1 MSSNLTAP
9 TISWQRFVHLP
20 ANTPAAPP
28 PSPGP
33 DGVSPLLLLL
43 RVNLIQSWRR
53 LCSVRDQSSLLTAII
68 VLFIGGYIVLAFGLF
83 HRGLK
88 FIGVFPGIG
97 ELLIER
103 LLFLLFAFLFMLL
116 LFSNLVI
123 GYSNFFRN
131 RETAALL
138 TLPIPAQTVFRWK
151 FVESTALAS
160 WAFLFLIAPLL
171 GAYGMWRQVPWHF
184 YALTVVLVA
193 LFIMLPA
200 VFGTWAA
207 VNLARF
213 LDRRAF
219 QIAAL
224 VAAGVLFLAVKHY
237 LRPEQVDEESLET
250 RVLAVLDR
258 LLAKTRF
265 AQFPFLPSYWLSASV
280 QQWAEGARA
289 AAGFFVL
296 VLLSHVL
303 FFGTLAFT
311 RMGNLFYDATS
322 VVHSRAS
329 VFGQWEWFRHWQ
341 DRRRQFHYRAG
352 FMEHLFLL
360 LPVRPDARA
369 MMVKDV
375 RMFWRDTTQWGQSLM
390 LFGLL
395 GVYILNL
402 RHFTSQISSDFW
414 LHLISYLNLA
424 ACSLNLAT
432 LTTRFVFP
440 QFSLEGKRLWIVG
453 RSPLG
458 LVRVVQTKFLLVTG
472 ASLLVTL
479 GMITLSC
486 HMLQM
491 PAERTAYFAGAI
503 TVMTLTL
510 NALALGIGV
519 LYPNLRED
527 NPSKIVSG
535 FGGTFALVM
544 SFLYIVASVLLL
556 AWGSPWRWNRDLRD
570 PPVLTCFIGFAMLS
584 VALGYVPLK
593 LALRRLRSFEH

>member
-1 MSSNLTAP
+1 MQLTTKSP
-9 TISWQRFVHLP
+9 SVSP
-20 ANTPAAPP
+20 ATAGNW
-28 PSPGP
+28 G
-33 DGVSPLLLLL
+33 DSPLLLLL
-43 RVNLIQSWRR
+43 RVNLLQSWRR
-53 LCSVRDQSSLLTAII
+53 LYSVREQSRLLTSVI
-68 VLFIGGYIVLAFGLF
+68 VLFVGGYIVMAFGLF

-103 LLFLLFAFLFMLL
+103 LLFLLFAFLFVLL

-138 TLPIPAQTVFRWK
+138 TLPIPSQTVFRWK
-151 FVESTALAS
+151 FLESTMLAS

-184 YALTVVLVA
+184 YALTMVLVG
-193 LFIMLPA
+193 LFIVLPA
-200 VFGTWAA
+200 VFGAWAA

-224 VAAGVLFLAVKHY
+224 VMAGVLFFAVKYY

-265 AQFPFLPSYWLSASV
+265 AQFPLLPSYWLSASV
-280 QQWAEGARA
+280 QQWAEGAWGA
-289 AAGFFVL
+289 GGFFLL

-303 FFGTLAFT
+303 FFGALACT
-311 RMGNLFYDATS
+311 RMGNLFYEATS

-352 FMEHLFLL
+352 FLEWLFRL
-360 LPVRPDARA
+360 LPLAPDVRAL
-369 MMVKDV
+369 MVKDV

-402 RHFTSQISSDFW
+402 RHFTSQISSPFW

-453 RSPLG
+453 RAPLG
-458 LVRVVQTKFLLVTG
+458 LVKVVQTKFLLVTG
-472 ASLLVTL
+472 ASLSVTL
-479 GMITLSC
+479 GMILLSC

-491 PAERTAYFAGAI
+491 PAERTAYFVGAI

-556 AWGSPWRWNRDLRD
+556 AWGSPWRWNRELLD
-570 PPVLTCFIGFAMLS
+570 PPVLACFAGFALLS
-584 VALGYVPLK
+584 FALGYLPMN
-593 LALRRLRSFEH
+593 LALRRLRNFEH

>member
-1 MSSNLTAP
+1 
-9 TISWQRFVHLP
+9 
-20 ANTPAAPP
+20 
-28 PSPGP
+28 
-33 DGVSPLLLLL
+33 
-43 RVNLIQSWRR
+43 
-53 LCSVRDQSSLLTAII
+53 VRDQSSLLTGII
-68 VLFIGGYIVLAFGLF
+68 VLFIGGYFVMAFGLF
-83 HRGLK
+83 YRGLR

-103 LLFLLFAFLFMLL
+103 LLFLLFAFLFVLL

-123 GYSNFFRN
+123 SYSNFFRN
-131 RETAALL
+131 RETAFLL
-138 TLPIPAQTVFRWK
+138 TLPVPAQTVFRWK
-151 FVESTALAS
+151 FVESTVLAS

-171 GAYGMWRQVPWHF
+171 GAYGMWRNVPWNF
-184 YALTVVLVA
+184 YALTVVLVG
-193 LFIMLPA
+193 LFIVLPA
-200 VFGTWAA
+200 VFGAWSA
-207 VNLARF
+207 VSLARF

-224 VAAGVLFLAVKHY
+224 AVACGLFFAVKYY
-237 LRPEQVDEESLET
+237 LRPEHVDEESLET

-265 AQFPFLPSYWLSASV
+265 SQFPFLPSYWLSASV

-289 AAGFFVL
+289 AAGFYVL

-303 FFGTLAFT
+303 FFGALAAT

-322 VVHSRAS
+322 VVHCRAS
-329 VFGQWEWFRHWQ
+329 AFGQWEWFRNMQ
-341 DRRRQFHYRAG
+341 DRRRRFHYRAG
-352 FMEHLFLL
+352 FVELLFRL
-360 LPVRPDARA
+360 LPLRADVRAL
-369 MMVKDV
+369 MVKDV
-375 RMFWRDTTQWGQSLM
+375 RMFWRDTTQWGQSLV

-395 GVYILNL
+395 GVYILNI
-402 RHFTSQISSDFW
+402 RHFTSQISSPFW

-432 LTTRFVFP
+432 L
-440 QFSLEGKRLWIVG
+440 VG
-453 RSPLG
+453 RAPLG
-458 LVRVVQTKFLLVTG
+458 LPRVLQTKFLLVTG
-472 ASLLVTL
+472 ASLVITL
-479 GMITLSC
+479 GMIALSC
-486 HMLQM
+486 HMLRM
-491 PAERTAYFAGAI
+491 PSERTAYFAGAI

-556 AWGSPWRWNRDLRD
+556 AWGSPWRWNNELRD
-570 PPVLTCFIGFAMLS
+570 PPVLSCFAGFAALS
-584 VALGYVPLK
+584 IALGYVPLK
-593 LALRRLRSFEH
+593 LALRRLRNYEH

>member
-1 MSSNLTAP
+1 M
-9 TISWQRFVHLP
+9 
-20 ANTPAAPP
+20 
-28 PSPGP
+28 
-33 DGVSPLLLLL
+33 PLRLLL
-43 RVNLIQSWRR
+43 RVNLLQSWRR
-53 LCSVRDQSSLLTAII
+53 LCSVRDQSSLLTAVI
-68 VLFIGGYIVLAFGLF
+68 VLFIGGYIVMAFGLF
-83 HRGLK
+83 YRGLR

-103 LLFLLFAFLFMLL
+103 LLFLLFAFLFVLL

-131 RETAALL
+131 RETAFLM
-138 TLPIPAQTVFRWK
+138 TLPVPAQTVFRWK
-151 FVESTALAS
+151 FVESALLAS

-171 GAYGMWRQVPWHF
+171 GAYGMWRNVPWHF
-184 YALTVVLVA
+184 YGLTVVLVG
-193 LFIMLPA
+193 LFIVLPA
-200 VFGTWAA
+200 VFGAWAA

-219 QIAAL
+219 QIAA
-224 VAAGVLFLAVKHY
+224 VAAAVLLFFAIKYY

-280 QQWAEGARA
+280 QHWAEGARS
-289 AAGFFVL
+289 AAGFFLLVL
-296 VLLSHVL
+296 VSHVL
-303 FFGTLAFT
+303 FFGALAAT
-311 RMGNLFYDATS
+311 RMGNLFYDAAS

-329 VFGQWEWFRHWQ
+329 VFGQWEWFRNWQ
-341 DRRRQFHYRAG
+341 DRRRAFHYRAG
-352 FMEHLFLL
+352 WLEVLFRLFAW
-360 LPVRPDARA
+360 LPGDVRAL
-369 MMVKDV
+369 MVKDV

-402 RHFTSQISSDFW
+402 RHFTSQISSPFW
-414 LHLISYLNLA
+414 LHLVSYLNLA

-453 RSPLG
+453 RAPLG
-458 LVRVVQTKFLLVTG
+458 LPRVVQTKFLLVTS
-472 ASLLVTL
+472 ASLVVTL
-479 GMITLSC
+479 GMIALSC

-491 PAERTAYFAGAI
+491 PFERTAYFAGAI

-556 AWGSPWRWNRDLRD
+556 AWGSPWRWNPELRD
-570 PPVLTCFIGFAMLS
+570 PPVLACFAGFIALS
-584 VALGYVPLK
+584 IALGYVPLR
-593 LALRRLRSFEH
+593 LALRRLRAFEH

>member
-1 MSSNLTAP
+1 MQLS
-9 TISWQRFVHLP
+9 
-20 ANTPAAPP
+20 ANSPSATPAPPGSAP
-28 PSPGP
+28 
-33 DGVSPLLLLL
+33 VSPLLLLL
-43 RVNLIQSWRR
+43 RVNLLQSWRR

-103 LLFLLFAFLFMLL
+103 LLFLLFAFLFLLL

-151 FVESTALAS
+151 FVESTLLAS

-184 YALTVVLVA
+184 YALTVVLVG

-200 VFGTWAA
+200 VFGSWAA

-219 QIAAL
+219 QIAAIA
-224 VAAGVLFLAVKHY
+224 VAGVLFFLIKHY
-237 LRPEQVDEESLET
+237 LQPEQVDEESLET

-280 QQWAEGARA
+280 QQWAEGARG

-303 FFGTLAFT
+303 FFGTLTFT
-311 RMGNLFYDATS
+311 RMGHLFYDATS

-329 VFGQWEWFRHWQ
+329 VFGQWEWFRNWQ

-352 FMEHLFLL
+352 FMELLFRL
-360 LPVRPDARA
+360 LPLRPDVRA
-369 MMVKDV
+369 VMVKDV
-375 RMFWRDTTQWGQSLM
+375 RMFWRDTTQWGQSLV

-453 RSPLG
+453 RAPLG
-458 LVRVVQTKFLLVTG
+458 LVKVVQTKFLLVTG
-472 ASLLVTL
+472 ASLVVTL
-479 GMITLSC
+479 GMIALSC
-486 HMLQM
+486 HMLRM
-491 PAERTAYFAGAI
+491 PPERTAYFAGAI

-570 PPVLTCFIGFAMLS
+570 PPVLTCFAGFAALS
-584 VALGYVPLK
+584 FVLGYVPLK
-593 LALRRLRSFEH
+593 LALRRLRNFEH

>member
-1 MSSNLTAP
+1 VQLSTNLPSAP
-9 TISWQRFVHLP
+9 
-20 ANTPAAPP
+20 PAAP
-28 PSPGP
+28 GAAA
-33 DGVSPLLLLL
+33 VSPLLLLL
-43 RVNLIQSWRR
+43 RINLLQSWRR
-53 LCSVRDQSSLLTAII
+53 LCSVRDQSSLLTGII

-83 HRGLK
+83 HKGLK

-138 TLPIPAQTVFRWK
+138 TLPVPAQTVFRWK
-151 FVESTALAS
+151 FLESTLLAS

-184 YALTVVLVA
+184 YALTVVLVG
-193 LFIMLPA
+193 LFIVLPA
-200 VFGTWAA
+200 VFGSWAA

-224 VAAGVLFLAVKHY
+224 VAAGALFFVVKYY

-258 LLAKTRF
+258 LLSKTRF

-303 FFGTLAFT
+303 FFGVLTFT
-311 RMGNLFYDATS
+311 RMGHLFYDATS

-352 FMEHLFLL
+352 FMERLFRL
-360 LPVRPDARA
+360 LPLRADVRAL
-369 MMVKDV
+369 MVKDV
-375 RMFWRDTTQWGQSLM
+375 RMFWRDTTQWGQSLV

-453 RSPLG
+453 RAPLG
-458 LVRVVQTKFLLVTG
+458 LVKVVQTKFLLVTG
-472 ASLLVTL
+472 ASLAVTL
-479 GMITLSC
+479 GMIALSC

-556 AWGSPWRWNRDLRD
+556 AWGSPWRWNRELRD
-570 PPVLTCFIGFAMLS
+570 PPVLTCFAGFAGLS
-584 VALGYVPLK
+584 FALGYVPLK
-593 LALRRLRSFEH
+593 LALRKLRNFEH

>member
-1 MSSNLTAP
+1 LVSSRVAP
-9 TISWQRFVHLP
+9 AVSNCPVLP
-20 ANTPAAPP
+20 
-28 PSPGP
+28 
-33 DGVSPLLLLL
+33 LRLLL
-43 RVNLIQSWRR
+43 RVNLLQSWRR
-53 LCSVRDQSSLLTAII
+53 LCSVRDQSSLLTAVI
-68 VLFIGGYIVLAFGLF
+68 VLFIGGYIVMAFGLF
-83 HRGLK
+83 YRGLK

-103 LLFLLFAFLFMLL
+103 LLFLLFAFLFVLL

-131 RETAALL
+131 RETAFLM
-138 TLPIPAQTVFRWK
+138 TLPVPAQTVFRWK
-151 FVESTALAS
+151 FVESALLAS

-171 GAYGMWRQVPWHF
+171 GAYGMWRNVPWHF
-184 YALTVVLVA
+184 YGLTVVLLG
-193 LFIMLPA
+193 LFIVLPA
-200 VFGTWAA
+200 VFGAWAA

-224 VAAGVLFLAVKHY
+224 ATAVILFFAFKYY

-265 AQFPFLPSYWLSASV
+265 SQFPFLPSYWLSASV
-280 QQWAEGARA
+280 QHWAEGARA
-289 AAGFFVL
+289 AAGFFLLVL
-296 VLLSHVL
+296 VSHVL
-303 FFGTLAFT
+303 FFGALAAT
-311 RMGNLFYDATS
+311 RMGNLFYDAAS

-341 DRRRQFHYRAG
+341 DRRRAFHYRAG
-352 FMEHLFLL
+352 WLEVLFRLFAW
-360 LPVRPDARA
+360 LPGDVRAL
-369 MMVKDV
+369 MVKDV

-402 RHFTSQISSDFW
+402 RHFTSQISSPFW

-453 RSPLG
+453 RAPLG
-458 LVRVVQTKFLLVTG
+458 LPRMVQTKFLLVTS
-472 ASLLVTL
+472 ASLVVTL
-479 GMITLSC
+479 GMIALSC
-486 HMLQM
+486 HMLQL
-491 PAERTAYFAGAI
+491 PAERTAYFAGTI

-510 NALALGIGV
+510 NALALGVGV

-556 AWGSPWRWNRDLRD
+556 AWGSPWRWNPELRD
-570 PPVLTCFIGFAMLS
+570 PPVLACFAGFIALS
-584 VALGYVPLK
+584 FALGYVPFK
-593 LALRRLRSFEH
+593 LALRRLRNFEH

>member
-1 MSSNLTAP
+1 LVSSRVAP
-9 TISWQRFVHLP
+9 AVSNCPVLP
-20 ANTPAAPP
+20 
-28 PSPGP
+28 
-33 DGVSPLLLLL
+33 LRLLL
-43 RVNLIQSWRR
+43 RVNLLQSWRR
-53 LCSVRDQSSLLTAII
+53 LCSVRDQSSLLTAVI
-68 VLFIGGYIVLAFGLF
+68 VLFIGGYIVMAFGLF
-83 HRGLK
+83 YRGLK

-103 LLFLLFAFLFMLL
+103 LLFLLFAFLFVLL

-131 RETAALL
+131 RETAFLM
-138 TLPIPAQTVFRWK
+138 TLPVPAQTVFRWK
-151 FVESTALAS
+151 FVESALLAS

-171 GAYGMWRQVPWHF
+171 GAYGMWRNVPWHF
-184 YALTVVLVA
+184 YGLTVVLLG
-193 LFIMLPA
+193 LFIVLPA
-200 VFGTWAA
+200 VFGAWAA

-224 VAAGVLFLAVKHY
+224 ATAVILFFAFKYY

-265 AQFPFLPSYWLSASV
+265 SQFPFLPSYWLSASV
-280 QQWAEGARA
+280 QHWAEGARA
-289 AAGFFVL
+289 AAGFFLLVL
-296 VLLSHVL
+296 VSHVL
-303 FFGTLAFT
+303 FFGALAAT
-311 RMGNLFYDATS
+311 RMGNLFYDAAS

-341 DRRRQFHYRAG
+341 DRRRAFHYRAG
-352 FMEHLFLL
+352 WLEVLFRLFAW
-360 LPVRPDARA
+360 LPGDVRAL
-369 MMVKDV
+369 MVKDV

-402 RHFTSQISSDFW
+402 RHFTSQISSPFW

-453 RSPLG
+453 RVPLG
-458 LVRVVQTKFLLVTG
+458 LPRMVQTKFLLVTS
-472 ASLLVTL
+472 ASLVVTL
-479 GMITLSC
+479 GMIALSC
-486 HMLQM
+486 HMLQL
-491 PAERTAYFAGAI
+491 PAERTAYFAGTI

-510 NALALGIGV
+510 NALALGVGV

-556 AWGSPWRWNRDLRD
+556 AWGSPWRWNPELRD
-570 PPVLTCFIGFAMLS
+570 PPVLACFAGFIALS
-584 VALGYVPLK
+584 FALGYVPFK
-593 LALRRLRSFEH
+593 LALRRLRNFEH

>member
-1 MSSNLTAP
+1 MAQADSNRA
-9 TISWQRFVHLP
+9 VLP
-20 ANTPAAPP
+20 
-28 PSPGP
+28 
-33 DGVSPLLLLL
+33 LRLLL
-43 RVNLIQSWRR
+43 RVNLLQSWRR
-53 LCSVRDQSSLLTAII
+53 LCSVRDQSSLLTAVI
-68 VLFIGGYIVLAFGLF
+68 VLFIGGYIVMAFGLF
-83 HRGLK
+83 YRGLK

-131 RETAALL
+131 RETAFLL
-138 TLPIPAQTVFRWK
+138 TLPVPAQTVFRWK
-151 FVESTALAS
+151 FVESALLAS

-171 GAYGMWRQVPWHF
+171 GAYGMWRHVPWHF
-184 YALTVVLVA
+184 YGLTVVLVG
-193 LFIMLPA
+193 LFIVLPA
-200 VFGTWAA
+200 VFGAWAA

-219 QIAAL
+219 QTAAV
-224 VAAGVLFLAVKHY
+224 VAAVILFFAIKYY

-280 QQWAEGARA
+280 QHWAEGARA
-289 AAGFFVL
+289 AAGFFLLVL
-296 VLLSHVL
+296 VSHVL
-303 FFGTLAFT
+303 FFGALAAT

-341 DRRRQFHYRAG
+341 DRRRVFHYRAG
-352 FMEHLFLL
+352 WLEMLFRLFAW
-360 LPVRPDARA
+360 LPGDVRAL
-369 MMVKDV
+369 MVKDV

-402 RHFTSQISSDFW
+402 RHFTSQISSPFW

-453 RSPLG
+453 RAPLG
-458 LVRVVQTKFLLVTG
+458 LPRGVQTKFLLVTS
-472 ASLLVTL
+472 ASLVVTL
-479 GMITLSC
+479 GMIALSC

-556 AWGSPWRWNRDLRD
+556 AWGSPWRWNAELRD
-570 PPVLTCFIGFAMLS
+570 APVFTCFAGFIALS
-584 VALGYVPLK
+584 FALGYVPFR
-593 LALRRLRSFEH
+593 LALRRLRNFEH

>member
-1 MSSNLTAP
+1 MADAHPQS
-9 TISWQRFVHLP
+9 I
-20 ANTPAAPP
+20 
-28 PSPGP
+28 PSP
-33 DGVSPLLLLL
+33 LRLLL
-43 RVNLIQSWRR
+43 RVNLLQAWRR
-53 LCSVRDQSSLLTAII
+53 LCSVREQSTLLTAII
-68 VLFIGGYIVLAFGLF
+68 VVFIGGYIVLSFGLF

-103 LLFLLFAFLFMLL
+103 LLFLLFAILFMLL

-123 GYSNFFRN
+123 SYSNFFRN
-131 RETAALL
+131 RETAFLL
-138 TLPIPAQTVFRWK
+138 TLPVSAQTVFRWK
-151 FVESTALAS
+151 FVESTLLAS
-160 WAFLFLIAPLL
+160 WAFLFLVAPLL
-171 GAYGMWRQVPWHF
+171 GAYGLWRQVPWHF
-184 YALTVVLVA
+184 YGLTVVLVG
-193 LFIMLPA
+193 LFIVLPA

-207 VNLARF
+207 VSLARF

-219 QIAAL
+219 QMAAL
-224 VAAGVLFLAVKHY
+224 VAAGILFFAVRYY

-265 AQFPFLPSYWLSASV
+265 AHFPFLPSYWLSASV
-280 QQWAEGARA
+280 QQWAEGARGS
-289 AAGFFVL
+289 AGFFVL

-329 VFGQWEWFRHWQ
+329 VFGQWEWFRNWQ
-341 DRRRQFHYRAG
+341 DRRRKFHYGAG
-352 FMEHLFLL
+352 FLEHVFRL
-360 LPVRPDARA
+360 LPVPGDVRA
-369 MMVKDV
+369 IMVKDV
-375 RMFWRDTTQWGQSLM
+375 RMFWRDTTQWGQTLV

-395 GVYILNL
+395 GAYILNL
-402 RHFTSQISSDFW
+402 RQFTSQISSPFW

-453 RSPLG
+453 RAPLG
-458 LVRVVQTKFLLVTG
+458 LVRVVQAKFALTAG
-472 ASLLVTL
+472 ASLVVTL
-479 GMITLSC
+479 AMIGLSC
-486 HMLQM
+486 HMLRM
-491 PAERTAYFAGAI
+491 PMERITYFAGAI

-556 AWGSPWRWNRDLRD
+556 AWGSPWPWNNELHD
-570 PPVLTCFIGFAMLS
+570 PPVVKCFLAFVGLS
-584 VALGYVPLK
+584 LALGYLPLK
-593 LALRRLRSFEH
+593 LALGRLRNFEH

>member
-1 MSSNLTAP
+1 MSG
-9 TISWQRFVHLP
+9 
-20 ANTPAAPP
+20 
-28 PSPGP
+28 PG
-33 DGVSPLLLLL
+33 GVSPLLLLL
-43 RVNLIQSWRR
+43 RVNLLQSWRR
-53 LCSVRDQSSLLTAII
+53 LCSVREQSRLLTAVI
-68 VLFIGGYIVLAFGLF
+68 VLFIGGYIVMAFGLF

-103 LLFLLFAFLFMLL
+103 LLFLLFAFLFVLL

-151 FVESTALAS
+151 FLESTVLAS

-184 YALTVVLVA
+184 YVLTVVLVG
-193 LFIMLPA
+193 LFIVLPA
-200 VFGTWAA
+200 VFGAWAA

-219 QIAAL
+219 QIAA
-224 VAAGVLFLAVKHY
+224 VVTAGVLFFAVKYY

-289 AAGFFVL
+289 AAGFFLL

-303 FFGTLAFT
+303 FFGALACT
-311 RMGNLFYDATS
+311 KMGNLFYDATS

-352 FMEHLFLL
+352 FLEWLFRL
-360 LPVRPDARA
+360 LPLRADVRAL
-369 MMVKDV
+369 MVKDV

-395 GVYILNL
+395 GFYILNL
-402 RHFTSQISSDFW
+402 RHFTSQISSPFW

-453 RSPLG
+453 RAPLG
-458 LVRVVQTKFLLVTG
+458 LVKVVQTKFLLLTG
-472 ASLLVTL
+472 ASLMVTL
-479 GMITLSC
+479 AMILLSC

-491 PAERTAYFAGAI
+491 PAERTAYFVGAI

-544 SFLYIVASVLLL
+544 SFLYIVGSVLLL
-556 AWGSPWRWNRDLRD
+556 AWGSPWRWNRELHD
-570 PPVLTCFIGFAMLS
+570 PPVLACFAGFALLS
-584 VALGYVPLK
+584 FVLGYLPMH
-593 LALRRLRSFEH
+593 LALRRVRNFEH

>member
-1 MSSNLTAP
+1 
-9 TISWQRFVHLP
+9 
-20 ANTPAAPP
+20 
-28 PSPGP
+28 
-33 DGVSPLLLLL
+33 VSPLLLLL
-43 RVNLIQSWRR
+43 RVNLLQSWRR
-53 LCSVRDQSSLLTAII
+53 LCSVREQSRLLTAII
-68 VLFIGGYIVLAFGLF
+68 LLFIGGYIVMAFALF
-83 HRGLK
+83 YRGLK
-88 FIGVFPGIG
+88 FIGTFPGIG

-103 LLFLLFAFLFMLL
+103 LLFLLFAFLFVLL

-138 TLPIPAQTVFRWK
+138 TLPLPAQTVFRWK
-151 FVESTALAS
+151 FIESAVLAS

-171 GAYGMWRQVPWHF
+171 GAYGMWRNVPWHF
-184 YALTVVLVA
+184 YGLTVVLVG
-193 LFIMLPA
+193 LFIVLPA
-200 VFGTWAA
+200 VFGAWAA

-219 QIAAL
+219 QITAVV
-224 VAAGVLFLAVKHY
+224 VAVGLFFAIRVY
-237 LRPEQVDEESLET
+237 LRPEAVNEESLET

-289 AAGFFVL
+289 SAGFFVL
-296 VLLSHVL
+296 VLSSYVL
-303 FFGTLAFT
+303 FFGTLTFT
-311 RMGNLFYDATS
+311 RMGGLFYEATS

-341 DRRRQFHYRAG
+341 DRRRRFHYRAG
-352 FMEHLFLL
+352 PLELFFRLFTWL
-360 LPVRPDARA
+360 SGDVRAL
-369 MMVKDV
+369 MVKDV
-375 RMFWRDTTQWGQSLM
+375 RMFWRDTTQWGQSLV

-395 GVYILNL
+395 GVYIMNL
-402 RHFTSQISSDFW
+402 RHFTSQIGSPFW
-414 LHLISYLNLA
+414 LHLVSYLNLA
-424 ACSLNLAT
+424 ACSLNLST

-453 RSPLG
+453 RAPLG
-458 LVRVVQTKFLLVTG
+458 LPRVVLAKFALTAG

-479 GMITLSC
+479 GMIVFSC

-556 AWGSPWRWNRDLRD
+556 AWGSPWRWNSELRD
-570 PPVLTCFIGFAMLS
+570 PPVLSCFTAFAALS
-584 VALGYVPLK
+584 IALGYVPLR
-593 LALRRLRSFEH
+593 LALRRLRNYEH

>member
-1 MSSNLTAP
+1 MVPVCLCVAPADSNRA
-9 TISWQRFVHLP
+9 
-20 ANTPAAPP
+20 
-28 PSPGP
+28 
-33 DGVSPLLLLL
+33 VSPLLLLL
-43 RVNLIQSWRR
+43 RVNLLQSWRR
-53 LCSVRDQSSLLTAII
+53 LCSVREQSTLLTAII
-68 VLFIGGYIVLAFGLF
+68 VLFIGGYIVVAFGLF
-83 HRGLK
+83 YRGLK

-103 LLFLLFAFLFMLL
+103 LLFLLFACLFMLL

-123 GYSNFFRN
+123 SYSNFFRN
-131 RETAALL
+131 RETAFLL
-138 TLPIPAQTVFRWK
+138 TLPVPAQTVFRWK
-151 FVESTALAS
+151 FVESALLAS

-171 GAYGMWRQVPWHF
+171 GAYGLWRNVPWHF
-184 YALTVVLVA
+184 YVLTVALVG

-200 VFGTWAA
+200 VFGAWMA

-219 QIAAL
+219 QTAAL
-224 VAAGVLFLAVKHY
+224 VIGAILFFAIKFY

-280 QQWAEGARA
+280 QQWAEGAWDS
-289 AAGFFVL
+289 AGFFLL

-303 FFGTLAFT
+303 FFGSLAFT
-311 RMGNLFYDATS
+311 RMGNLFYDGTS
-322 VVHSRAS
+322 SVHSRAS
-329 VFGQWEWFRHWQ
+329 VFGQWEWFRNWQ
-341 DRRRQFHYRAG
+341 HHRRQFRYPVGALERFFRLFYWLPADVRA
-352 FMEHLFLL
+352 L
-360 LPVRPDARA
+360 
-369 MMVKDV
+369 MVKDV
-375 RMFWRDTTQWGQSLM
+375 RMFWRDTSQWGQSLM

-402 RHFTSQISSDFW
+402 RHFTSQISSAFW

-453 RSPLG
+453 RAPLG
-458 LVRVVQTKFLLVTG
+458 LPQVLRAKFALTAT
-472 ASLLVTL
+472 ASLVITL
-479 GMITLSC
+479 GMIALSC

-491 PAERTAYFAGAI
+491 PAERVAYFAGAI

-510 NALALGIGV
+510 NALALGLGV
-519 LYPNLRED
+519 LYPNLREE

-544 SFLYIVASVLLL
+544 SFLYIVVSVLLL
-556 AWGSPWRWNRDLRD
+556 AWGSPWRWHNELRD
-570 PPVLTCFIGFAMLS
+570 PPVITCFVTFIALS
-584 VALGYVPLK
+584 VALGYVPLR
-593 LALRRLRSFEH
+593 LALRRLRNYEH

>member
-1 MSSNLTAP
+1 MQLSTNLPSAP
-9 TISWQRFVHLP
+9 
-20 ANTPAAPP
+20 PAAP
-28 PSPGP
+28 GAAA
-33 DGVSPLLLLL
+33 VSPLLLLL
-43 RVNLIQSWRR
+43 RINLLQSWRR
-53 LCSVRDQSSLLTAII
+53 LCSVRDQSSLLTGII

-83 HRGLK
+83 HKGLK

-138 TLPIPAQTVFRWK
+138 TLPVPAQTVFRWK
-151 FVESTALAS
+151 FLESTLLAS

-184 YALTVVLVA
+184 YALTVVLVG
-193 LFIMLPA
+193 LFIVLPA
-200 VFGTWAA
+200 VFGSWAA

-224 VAAGVLFLAVKHY
+224 VAAGALFFVVKYY

-258 LLAKTRF
+258 LLSKTRF

-303 FFGTLAFT
+303 FFGVLTFT
-311 RMGNLFYDATS
+311 RMGHLFYDATS

-352 FMEHLFLL
+352 FMERLFRL
-360 LPVRPDARA
+360 LPLRADVRAL
-369 MMVKDV
+369 MVKDV
-375 RMFWRDTTQWGQSLM
+375 RMFWRDTTQWGQSLV

-453 RSPLG
+453 RAPLG
-458 LVRVVQTKFLLVTG
+458 LVKVVQTKFLLVTG
-472 ASLLVTL
+472 ASLAVTL
-479 GMITLSC
+479 GMIALSC

-556 AWGSPWRWNRDLRD
+556 AWGSPWRWNRELRD
-570 PPVLTCFIGFAMLS
+570 PPVLTCFAGFAVLS
-584 VALGYVPLK
+584 FALGYVPLK
-593 LALRRLRSFEH
+593 LALRKLRNFEH

>member
-1 MSSNLTAP
+1 M
-9 TISWQRFVHLP
+9 
-20 ANTPAAPP
+20 
-28 PSPGP
+28 
-33 DGVSPLLLLL
+33 LLL
-43 RVNLIQSWRR
+43 RVNLLQSWRR
-53 LCSVRDQSSLLTAII
+53 LCSVRDQSKLLTAII
-68 VLFIGGYIVLAFGLF
+68 VLFIGGYIVMAFGLF
-83 HRGLK
+83 YRGLK

-131 RETAALL
+131 RETAFLL
-138 TLPIPAQTVFRWK
+138 TLPVPAQTVFRWK
-151 FVESTALAS
+151 FAESALLAS

-171 GAYGMWRQVPWHF
+171 GAYGMWRNVPWHF
-184 YALTVVLVA
+184 YGLTVVLVA
-193 LFIMLPA
+193 LFIVLPA
-200 VFGTWAA
+200 VFGAWAA

-224 VAAGVLFLAVKHY
+224 LAAGLLFFAFKYY

-280 QQWAEGARA
+280 QHWAEGARDA
-289 AAGFFVL
+289 ASFFVL

-303 FFGTLAFT
+303 FFGTLACT
-311 RMGNLFYDATS
+311 RMGNLFYEATS

-329 VFGQWEWFRHWQ
+329 VFGQWEWFRTWQ

-352 FMEHLFLL
+352 WLEIMFRLMAW
-360 LPVRPDARA
+360 LPGDVRAL
-369 MMVKDV
+369 MVKDV

-402 RHFTSQISSDFW
+402 RHFTSQISSPFW

-453 RSPLG
+453 RAPLG
-458 LVRVVQTKFLLVTG
+458 LPRVVQAKFILVTS
-472 ASLLVTL
+472 ASLMVTL
-479 GMITLSC
+479 GMIALSC

-491 PAERTAYFAGAI
+491 PWERTIYFAGAI

-510 NALALGIGV
+510 NALALGLGV

-556 AWGSPWRWNRDLRD
+556 AWGSPWRWNSELRD
-570 PPVLTCFIGFAMLS
+570 PPVLTCFISFAALS
-584 VALGYVPLK
+584 IALGYVPLR
-593 LALRRLRSFEH
+593 LALRRLRNYEH

>member
-1 MSSNLTAP
+1 M
-9 TISWQRFVHLP
+9 
-20 ANTPAAPP
+20 
-28 PSPGP
+28 
-33 DGVSPLLLLL
+33 SPLLLLL
-43 RVNLIQSWRR
+43 RVNLLQSWRR
-53 LCSVRDQSSLLTAII
+53 LCSVREQSTLLTAII
-68 VLFIGGYIVLAFGLF
+68 VLFIGGYIVVAFGLF
-83 HRGLK
+83 YRGLK

-103 LLFLLFAFLFMLL
+103 LLFLLFACLFMLL

-123 GYSNFFRN
+123 SYSNFFRN
-131 RETAALL
+131 RETAFLL
-138 TLPIPAQTVFRWK
+138 TLPVPAQTVFRWK
-151 FVESTALAS
+151 FVESALLAS

-171 GAYGMWRQVPWHF
+171 GAYGLWRNVPWHF
-184 YALTVVLVA
+184 YVLTVALVG

-200 VFGTWAA
+200 VFGAWMA

-219 QIAAL
+219 QTAAL
-224 VAAGVLFLAVKHY
+224 VIGAILFFAIKFY

-280 QQWAEGARA
+280 QQWAEGAWDS
-289 AAGFFVL
+289 AGFFLL

-303 FFGTLAFT
+303 FFGSLAFT
-311 RMGNLFYDATS
+311 RMGNLFYDGTS
-322 VVHSRAS
+322 SVHSRAS
-329 VFGQWEWFRHWQ
+329 VFGQWEWFRNWQ
-341 DRRRQFHYRAG
+341 HHRRQFRYPVGALERFFRLFYWLPADVRA
-352 FMEHLFLL
+352 L
-360 LPVRPDARA
+360 
-369 MMVKDV
+369 MVKDV
-375 RMFWRDTTQWGQSLM
+375 RMFWRDTSQWGQSLM

-402 RHFTSQISSDFW
+402 RHFTSQISSAFW

-453 RSPLG
+453 RAPLG
-458 LVRVVQTKFLLVTG
+458 LPQVLRAKFALTAT
-472 ASLLVTL
+472 ASLVITL
-479 GMITLSC
+479 GMIALSC

-491 PAERTAYFAGAI
+491 PAERVAYFAGAI

-510 NALALGIGV
+510 NALALGLGV
-519 LYPNLRED
+519 LYPNLREE

-544 SFLYIVASVLLL
+544 SFLYIVVSVLLL
-556 AWGSPWRWNRDLRD
+556 AWGSPWRWHNELRD
-570 PPVLTCFIGFAMLS
+570 PPVITCFVTFIALS
-584 VALGYVPLK
+584 VALGYVPLR
-593 LALRRLRSFEH
+593 LALRRLRNYEH

>member
-1 MSSNLTAP
+1 
-9 TISWQRFVHLP
+9 
-20 ANTPAAPP
+20 
-28 PSPGP
+28 
-33 DGVSPLLLLL
+33 
-43 RVNLIQSWRR
+43 
-53 LCSVRDQSSLLTAII
+53 
-68 VLFIGGYIVLAFGLF
+68 
-83 HRGLK
+83 
-88 FIGVFPGIG
+88 
-97 ELLIER
+97 
-103 LLFLLFAFLFMLL
+103 
-116 LFSNLVI
+116 
-123 GYSNFFRN
+123 
-131 RETAALL
+131 
-138 TLPIPAQTVFRWK
+138 
-151 FVESTALAS
+151 
-160 WAFLFLIAPLL
+160 
-171 GAYGMWRQVPWHF
+171 
-184 YALTVVLVA
+184 
-193 LFIMLPA
+193 
-200 VFGTWAA
+200 
-207 VNLARF
+207 
-213 LDRRAF
+213 
-219 QIAAL
+219 
-224 VAAGVLFLAVKHY
+224 
-237 LRPEQVDEESLET
+237 ET

-289 AAGFFVL
+289 SAGFFVL
-296 VLLSHVL
+296 VLFSHVL

-329 VFGQWEWFRHWQ
+329 VFGQWEWFRNWQ

-352 FMEHLFLL
+352 FMELLFRL
-360 LPVRPDARA
+360 LPLRADVRAL
-369 MMVKDV
+369 MVKDV
-375 RMFWRDTTQWGQSLM
+375 RMFWRDTTQWGQSLV

-402 RHFTSQISSDFW
+402 RHFTSQISSPFW

-453 RSPLG
+453 RAPLG
-458 LVRVVQTKFLLVTG
+458 LVRVVQAKYALVTG
-472 ASLLVTL
+472 ASLVITL
-479 GMITLSC
+479 GMIALSC

-556 AWGSPWRWNRDLRD
+556 AWGSPWRWNSELRN
-570 PPVLTCFIGFAMLS
+570 PPVLSCFAGFVVLS
-584 VALGYVPLK
+584 LALGYVPLK
-593 LALRRLRSFEH
+593 LALRRLRNYEH

>member
-1 MSSNLTAP
+1 MAFADSDRA
-9 TISWQRFVHLP
+9 
-20 ANTPAAPP
+20 
-28 PSPGP
+28 
-33 DGVSPLLLLL
+33 VSPLWLLL
-43 RVNLIQSWRR
+43 RINLLQSWRR
-53 LCSVRDQSSLLTAII
+53 LCSVREQSRLLTAVI
-68 VLFIGGYIVLAFGLF
+68 VLFIGGYIVMAFGLF
-83 HRGLK
+83 YRGLK

-103 LLFLLFAFLFMLL
+103 LLFLLFACLFMLL

-131 RETAALL
+131 RETAFLL
-138 TLPIPAQTVFRWK
+138 TLPVPGQTVFRWK
-151 FVESTALAS
+151 FVESAMLAS

-171 GAYGMWRQVPWHF
+171 GAYGLWRNVPWHF
-184 YALTVVLVA
+184 YGLTVVLVG
-193 LFIMLPA
+193 LFIVLPA
-200 VFGTWAA
+200 VFGAWAA

-219 QIAAL
+219 QLAAL
-224 VAAGVLFLAVKHY
+224 AAAAVLFFAIKYY

-280 QQWAEGARA
+280 QHWAEGARD
-289 AAGFFVL
+289 AAGFFLLVL
-296 VLLSHVL
+296 VSHVL

-341 DRRRQFHYRAG
+341 DRRRKFHYRAG
-352 FMEHLFLL
+352 FMEYLFRLMPL
-360 LPVRPDARA
+360 RPDVRA
-369 MMVKDV
+369 LMVKDV

-402 RHFTSQISSDFW
+402 RHFTSQISSPFW
-414 LHLISYLNLA
+414 LHLVSYLNLA

-453 RSPLG
+453 RAPLG
-458 LVRVVQTKFLLVTG
+458 LPRVVQSKYLLVTS
-472 ASLLVTL
+472 ASLVITL
-479 GMITLSC
+479 GMIALSC

-503 TVMTLTL
+503 TIMTLTL
-510 NALALGIGV
+510 NALALGLGV

-535 FGGTFALVM
+535 FGGTLALVC

-556 AWGSPWRWNRDLRD
+556 AWGSPWRWNAELRD
-570 PPVLTCFIGFAMLS
+570 PPVFTCFLGFVALS
-584 VALGYVPLK
+584 IALGYVPLK
-593 LALRRLRSFEH
+593 LALRRLRNYEH

>member
-1 MSSNLTAP
+1 MSEAVFKP
-9 TISWQRFVHLP
+9 VE
-20 ANTPAAPP
+20 
-28 PSPGP
+28 
-33 DGVSPLLLLL
+33 SPLWLLLQVSL
-43 RVNLIQSWRR
+43 RQAWRR
-53 LCSVRDQSSLLTAII
+53 LCSVREQSHLLTGLI
-68 VLFIGGYIVLAFGLF
+68 VAFIGGYIVLAFGLF
-83 HRGLK
+83 HRGLR

-103 LLFLLFAFLFMLL
+103 LLFLLFAILFLLL

-131 RETAALL
+131 RETAFLL
-138 TLPIPAQTVFRWK
+138 TLPVPAQTVFRWK
-151 FVESTALAS
+151 FVESAALAS

-171 GAYGMWRQVPWHF
+171 GAYGMWRNVPWHF
-184 YALTVVLVA
+184 YGLTVVLVG
-193 LFIMLPA
+193 LFIVLPA

-219 QIAAL
+219 QMAAVI
-224 VAAGVLFLAVKHY
+224 VAVGMFFAFKYY
-237 LRPEQVDEESLET
+237 LRPELVDEESLET

-280 QQWAEGARA
+280 QNWAEGARS
-289 AAGFFVL
+289 AAGFFLLVL
-296 VLLSHVL
+296 VSNVL

-322 VVHSRAS
+322 AVHSRAS
-329 VFGQWEWFRHWQ
+329 AFGQWEWFRDWQ
-341 DRRRQFHYRAG
+341 QRRRQFRYPVGPLELAFHLVPLPADVRA
-352 FMEHLFLL
+352 L
-360 LPVRPDARA
+360 
-369 MMVKDV
+369 MVKDL

-402 RHFTSQISSDFW
+402 RHFTSQISSPFW

-453 RSPLG
+453 RAPLG
-458 LVRVVQTKFLLVTG
+458 LPRVLLTKYLLVTT
-472 ASLLVTL
+472 ASLIVTL

-486 HMLQM
+486 RMLQL
-491 PAERTAYFAGAI
+491 PIERTAYFAGAI
-503 TVMTLTL
+503 TLMTLTL
-510 NALALGIGV
+510 NGLALGLGV

-535 FGGTFALVM
+535 FGGTLALVL
-544 SFLYIVASVLLL
+544 SFLYIVAGVLLL
-556 AWGSPWRWNRDLRD
+556 AWGSPWTGNTPLNQ
-570 PPVLTCFIGFAMLS
+570 PPVLVCFGGFALLS
-584 VALGYVPLK
+584 LALGYVPLK
-593 LALRRLRSFEH
+593 LALRKLRHFEH

>member
-1 MSSNLTAP
+1 MAPVDSNRA
-9 TISWQRFVHLP
+9 
-20 ANTPAAPP
+20 
-28 PSPGP
+28 
-33 DGVSPLLLLL
+33 VSLLLLLL
-43 RVNLIQSWRR
+43 RVNLLQSWRR
-53 LCSVRDQSSLLTAII
+53 LCSVREQSTLLTAII
-68 VLFIGGYIVLAFGLF
+68 VLFIGGYVVLAFGLF
-83 HRGLK
+83 YRGLK

-103 LLFLLFAFLFMLL
+103 LLFLLFACLFMLL

-123 GYSNFFRN
+123 SYSNFFRN
-131 RETAALL
+131 RETAFLI
-138 TLPIPAQTVFRWK
+138 TLPVPAQTVFRWK
-151 FVESTALAS
+151 FVESALLAS

-184 YALTVVLVA
+184 YLLTVALVA
-193 LFIMLPA
+193 LFIVLPA
-200 VFGTWAA
+200 VFGTWLA

-219 QIAAL
+219 QTAAL
-224 VAAGVLFLAVKHY
+224 VVAAIFFFAIKYY

-280 QQWAEGARA
+280 QHWAEGARD
-289 AAGFFVL
+289 AAGFFLL

-303 FFGTLAFT
+303 FFGSLAFT
-311 RMGNLFYDATS
+311 CMGNLFYDGTS
-322 VVHSRAS
+322 SVHSRAS

-341 DRRRQFHYRAG
+341 HRRRQFRYPVGMLERFFRLFFWLPADVRA
-352 FMEHLFLL
+352 L
-360 LPVRPDARA
+360 
-369 MMVKDV
+369 MVKDV
-375 RMFWRDTTQWGQSLM
+375 RMFWRDTSQWGQSLM

-402 RHFTSQISSDFW
+402 RHFTSQISSAFW

-453 RSPLG
+453 RAPLG
-458 LVRVVQTKFLLVTG
+458 LPQVVRAKFALTAS
-472 ASLLVTL
+472 ASLVITL
-479 GMITLSC
+479 GMIALSC

-491 PAERTAYFAGAI
+491 PAERVAYFAGAI

-510 NALALGIGV
+510 NALALGVGV
-519 LYPNLRED
+519 LYPNLREE

-544 SFLYIVASVLLL
+544 SFLYIVISVLLL
-556 AWGSPWRWNRDLRD
+556 AWGSPWRWNQELRD
-570 PPVLTCFIGFAMLS
+570 PPVFLCFAAFVTLS
-584 VALGYVPLK
+584 VALGYVPLR
-593 LALRRLRSFEH
+593 LALRRLKNYEH

>member
-1 MSSNLTAP
+1 MAPVDSNRA
-9 TISWQRFVHLP
+9 
-20 ANTPAAPP
+20 
-28 PSPGP
+28 
-33 DGVSPLLLLL
+33 VSPLLLLL
-43 RVNLIQSWRR
+43 RVNLLQSWRR
-53 LCSVRDQSSLLTAII
+53 LCSVREQSTLLTAII
-68 VLFIGGYIVLAFGLF
+68 VLFIGGYVVLAFGLF
-83 HRGLK
+83 YRGLK

-103 LLFLLFAFLFMLL
+103 LLFLLFACLFMLL

-123 GYSNFFRN
+123 SYSNFFRN
-131 RETAALL
+131 RETAFLI
-138 TLPIPAQTVFRWK
+138 TLPVPAQTVFRWK
-151 FVESTALAS
+151 FVESALLAS

-184 YALTVVLVA
+184 YLLTVALVA
-193 LFIMLPA
+193 LFIVLPA
-200 VFGTWAA
+200 VFGTWLA

-219 QIAAL
+219 QTAAL
-224 VAAGVLFLAVKHY
+224 VVAAIFFFAIKYY

-280 QQWAEGARA
+280 QHWAEGARD
-289 AAGFFVL
+289 AAGFFLL

-303 FFGTLAFT
+303 FFGSLAFT
-311 RMGNLFYDATS
+311 CMGNLFYDGTS
-322 VVHSRAS
+322 SVHSRAS

-341 DRRRQFHYRAG
+341 QRRRLFRYPVGMLERFFRLFFWLPADVRA
-352 FMEHLFLL
+352 L
-360 LPVRPDARA
+360 
-369 MMVKDV
+369 MVKDV
-375 RMFWRDTTQWGQSLM
+375 RMFWRDTSQWGQSLM

-402 RHFTSQISSDFW
+402 RHFTSQISSAFW

-453 RSPLG
+453 RAPLG
-458 LVRVVQTKFLLVTG
+458 LPQVVRAKFALTAS
-472 ASLLVTL
+472 ASLVITL
-479 GMITLSC
+479 GMIALSC

-491 PAERTAYFAGAI
+491 PAERVAYFAGAI

-510 NALALGIGV
+510 NALALGVGV
-519 LYPNLRED
+519 LYPNLREE

-544 SFLYIVASVLLL
+544 SFLYIVISVLLL
-556 AWGSPWRWNRDLRD
+556 AWGSPWRWNQELRD
-570 PPVLTCFIGFAMLS
+570 PPVFSCFATFVTLS
-584 VALGYVPLK
+584 VALGYVPLR
-593 LALRRLRSFEH
+593 LALRRLKNYEH

>member
-1 MSSNLTAP
+1 M
-9 TISWQRFVHLP
+9 
-20 ANTPAAPP
+20 AAAV
-28 PSPGP
+28 SART
-33 DGVSPLLLLL
+33 VSPLLLLL
-43 RVNLIQSWRR
+43 QVNLRQSWRR
-53 LCSVRDQSSLLTAII
+53 LCSVREQSKLLTAII
-68 VLFIGGYIVLAFGLF
+68 VLFIGGYIVLSFGLF
-83 HRGLK
+83 YKGLK

-103 LLFLLFAFLFMLL
+103 LLFLLFACLFMLL

-123 GYSNFFRN
+123 GYSNYFRN
-131 RETAALL
+131 RETAFLI
-138 TLPIPAQTVFRWK
+138 TLPVPAQTVFRWK
-151 FVESTALAS
+151 FVESAVLAS

-171 GAYGMWRQVPWHF
+171 GAYGLWRNVPWHF
-184 YALTVVLVA
+184 YALTVVLVG
-193 LFIMLPA
+193 LFIVLPA
-200 VFGTWAA
+200 VFGAWAA

-219 QIAAL
+219 QTAAL
-224 VAAGVLFLAVKHY
+224 VVAALAFFAIKY
-237 LRPEQVDEESLET
+237 YFRPEEVNEDTLET

-265 AQFPFLPSYWLSASV
+265 AQFPALPSYWLSASV
-280 QQWAEGARA
+280 QNWAEGARA
-289 AAGFFVL
+289 AAGFFLL

-311 RMGNLFYDATS
+311 RMGHLFYDGTS
-322 VVHSRAS
+322 AVHSRAS

-341 DRRRQFHYRAG
+341 DRRRKFHYRAG
-352 FMEHLFLL
+352 FMEWAFRL
-360 LPVRPDARA
+360 LPLRGDVRAL
-369 MMVKDV
+369 MVKDV
-375 RMFWRDTTQWGQSLM
+375 RMFWRDTTQWGQSLV

-402 RHFTSQISSDFW
+402 RHFTSQISSPFW
-414 LHLISYLNLA
+414 LHLTSYLNLA

-453 RSPLG
+453 RAPLG
-458 LVRVVQTKFLLVTG
+458 LPHVLRSKYLLFTG
-472 ASLLVTL
+472 ASLVITL
-479 GMITLSC
+479 GMILLSC
-486 HMLQM
+486 HMLRL
-491 PAERTAYFAGAI
+491 PGERTFYFASAI

-510 NALALGIGV
+510 NGLALGVGV

-544 SFLYIVASVLLL
+544 SFLYIVMSVLLL
-556 AWGSPWRWNRDLRD
+556 AWGSPWPWQN
-570 PPVLTCFIGFAMLS
+570 PGAANSPSNAAMLPCLLGFFALS
-584 VALGYVPLK
+584 FALGFLPLRF
-593 LALRRLRSFEH
+593 ALRRLQNFEH

>member
-1 MSSNLTAP
+1 VQLSTNLPSAP
-9 TISWQRFVHLP
+9 
-20 ANTPAAPP
+20 PAAP
-28 PSPGP
+28 GAAA
-33 DGVSPLLLLL
+33 VSPLLLLL
-43 RVNLIQSWRR
+43 RINLLQSWRR
-53 LCSVRDQSSLLTAII
+53 LCSVRDQSSLLTGII

-83 HRGLK
+83 HKGLK

-138 TLPIPAQTVFRWK
+138 TLPVPAQTVFRWK
-151 FVESTALAS
+151 FLESTLLAS

-184 YALTVVLVA
+184 YALTVVLVG
-193 LFIMLPA
+193 LFIVLPA
-200 VFGTWAA
+200 VFGSWAA

-224 VAAGVLFLAVKHY
+224 VAAGALFFVVKYY

-258 LLAKTRF
+258 LLSKTRF

-303 FFGTLAFT
+303 FFGVLTFT
-311 RMGNLFYDATS
+311 RMGHLFYDATS

-352 FMEHLFLL
+352 FMERLFRL
-360 LPVRPDARA
+360 LPLRADVRAL
-369 MMVKDV
+369 MVKDV
-375 RMFWRDTTQWGQSLM
+375 RMFWRDTTQWGQSLV

-453 RSPLG
+453 RAPLG
-458 LVRVVQTKFLLVTG
+458 LVKVVQTKFLLVTG
-472 ASLLVTL
+472 ASLAVTL
-479 GMITLSC
+479 GMIALSC

-556 AWGSPWRWNRDLRD
+556 AWGSPWRWNRELRD
-570 PPVLTCFIGFAMLS
+570 PPVLTCFAGFAVLS
-584 VALGYVPLK
+584 FALGYVPLK
-593 LALRRLRSFEH
+593 LALRKLRNFEH

>member
-1 MSSNLTAP
+1 MCVAPVDSNRA
-9 TISWQRFVHLP
+9 
-20 ANTPAAPP
+20 
-28 PSPGP
+28 
-33 DGVSPLLLLL
+33 VSLLLLLL
-43 RVNLIQSWRR
+43 RVNLLQSWRR
-53 LCSVRDQSSLLTAII
+53 LCSVREQSTLLTAII
-68 VLFIGGYIVLAFGLF
+68 VLFIGGYVVLAFGLF
-83 HRGLK
+83 YRGLK

-103 LLFLLFAFLFMLL
+103 LLFLLFACLFMLL

-123 GYSNFFRN
+123 SYSNFFRN
-131 RETAALL
+131 RETAFLI
-138 TLPIPAQTVFRWK
+138 TLPVPAQTVFRWK
-151 FVESTALAS
+151 FVESALLAS

-184 YALTVVLVA
+184 YLLTVALVA
-193 LFIMLPA
+193 LFIVLPA
-200 VFGTWAA
+200 VFGTWLA

-219 QIAAL
+219 QTAAL
-224 VAAGVLFLAVKHY
+224 VVAAIFFFAIKYY

-280 QQWAEGARA
+280 QHWAEGARD
-289 AAGFFVL
+289 AAGFFLL

-303 FFGTLAFT
+303 FFGSLAFT
-311 RMGNLFYDATS
+311 CMGNLFYDGTS
-322 VVHSRAS
+322 SVHSRAS

-341 DRRRQFHYRAG
+341 HRRRQFRYPVGMLERFFRLFFWLPADVRA
-352 FMEHLFLL
+352 L
-360 LPVRPDARA
+360 
-369 MMVKDV
+369 MVKDV
-375 RMFWRDTTQWGQSLM
+375 RMFWRDTSQWGQSLM

-402 RHFTSQISSDFW
+402 RHFTSQISSAFW

-453 RSPLG
+453 RAPLG
-458 LVRVVQTKFLLVTG
+458 LPQVVRAKFALTAS
-472 ASLLVTL
+472 ASLVITL
-479 GMITLSC
+479 GMIALSC

-491 PAERTAYFAGAI
+491 PAERVAYFAGAI

-510 NALALGIGV
+510 NALALGVGV
-519 LYPNLRED
+519 LYPNLREE

-544 SFLYIVASVLLL
+544 SFLYIVISVLLL
-556 AWGSPWRWNRDLRD
+556 AWGSPWRWNQELRD
-570 PPVLTCFIGFAMLS
+570 PPVFLCFAAFVTLS
-584 VALGYVPLK
+584 VALGYVPLR
-593 LALRRLRSFEH
+593 LALRRLKNYEH

>member
-1 MSSNLTAP
+1 MQPVSSISSPAP
-9 TISWQRFVHLP
+9 QALSDSA
-20 ANTPAAPP
+20 ANSSLQP
-28 PSPGP
+28 
-33 DGVSPLLLLL
+33 LL
-43 RVNLIQSWRR
+43 RVNLLQSWRR
-53 LCSVRDQSSLLTAII
+53 LCSVREQSSLLTGII
-68 VLFIGGYIVLAFGLF
+68 VLFIGGYVVMAFGLF
-83 HRGLK
+83 YRGLK

-103 LLFLLFAFLFMLL
+103 LLFLLFAFLFVLL

-123 GYSNFFRN
+123 SYSNFFRN
-131 RETAALL
+131 RETAFLL
-138 TLPIPAQTVFRWK
+138 TLPVASQTVFRWK
-151 FVESTALAS
+151 FIESTVLAS

-171 GAYGMWRQVPWHF
+171 GAYGMWRNVPWHF
-184 YALTVVLVA
+184 YGLTVVLVG
-193 LFIMLPA
+193 LFIVLPA
-200 VFGTWAA
+200 VFGAWSA

-219 QIAAL
+219 QLAAVVIAA
-224 VAAGVLFLAVKHY
+224 GLFFAIKFY
-237 LRPEQVDEESLET
+237 LRPEPVDEETLET

-265 AQFPFLPSYWLSASV
+265 SQFPFLPSYWLSASV
-280 QQWAEGARA
+280 QQWAEGARTA
-289 AAGFFVL
+289 AVFYVL

-303 FFGTLAFT
+303 FFGALAAT

-322 VVHSRAS
+322 VVHCRAS
-329 VFGQWEWFRHWQ
+329 AFGQWEWFRHWQ
-341 DRRRQFHYRAG
+341 HRRRIFHYRAG
-352 FMEHLFLL
+352 FIEVLFRL
-360 LPVRPDARA
+360 LPLRADVRAL
-369 MMVKDV
+369 MVKDV
-375 RMFWRDTTQWGQSLM
+375 RMFWRDTTQWGQSLV

-402 RHFTSQISSDFW
+402 RHFTSQISSPFW

-453 RSPLG
+453 RAPLG
-458 LVRVVQTKFLLVTG
+458 LPRVLQTKFLLVTG
-472 ASLLVTL
+472 ASLIVTL
-479 GMITLSC
+479 GMIALSC

-491 PAERTAYFAGAI
+491 PFERTAYFAGAI

-556 AWGSPWRWNRDLRD
+556 AWGSPWRWNNDVQNA
-570 PPVLTCFIGFAMLS
+570 PVLVGFVGFVVLS
-584 VALGYVPLK
+584 IALGYVPLK
-593 LALRRLRSFEH
+593 LALRRLRNYEH

>member
-1 MSSNLTAP
+1 M
-9 TISWQRFVHLP
+9 
-20 ANTPAAPP
+20 
-28 PSPGP
+28 
-33 DGVSPLLLLL
+33 
-43 RVNLIQSWRR
+43 
-53 LCSVRDQSSLLTAII
+53 RDQSKLLTAII
-68 VLFIGGYIVLAFGLF
+68 VLFLGGYIVMAFGLF
-83 HRGLK
+83 YRGLK

-131 RETAALL
+131 RETAFLL
-138 TLPIPAQTVFRWK
+138 TLPVPSQTVFRWK
-151 FVESTALAS
+151 FAESALLAS

-171 GAYGMWRQVPWHF
+171 GAYGMWRNVPWHF
-184 YALTVVLVA
+184 YGLTVVLVA
-193 LFIMLPA
+193 LFIVLPA
-200 VFGTWAA
+200 VFGAWAA

-224 VAAGVLFLAVKHY
+224 MAAGLLFFAFKYY

-280 QQWAEGARA
+280 QHWAEGARDA
-289 AAGFFVL
+289 ASFFVL

-303 FFGTLAFT
+303 FFGTLACT
-311 RMGNLFYDATS
+311 RMGNLFYEATS

-329 VFGQWEWFRHWQ
+329 VFGQWEWFRTWQ
-341 DRRRQFHYRAG
+341 DRRRRFHYRAG
-352 FMEHLFLL
+352 WLEILFRLMAW
-360 LPVRPDARA
+360 LPGDVRAL
-369 MMVKDV
+369 MVKDV

-402 RHFTSQISSDFW
+402 RHFTSQISSPFW
-414 LHLISYLNLA
+414 LHLVSYLNLA

-453 RSPLG
+453 RAPLG
-458 LVRVVQTKFLLVTG
+458 LPRVVQAKFILVTS
-472 ASLLVTL
+472 ASLVVTL
-479 GMITLSC
+479 GMIALSC

-491 PAERTAYFAGAI
+491 PWERTAYFAGAI

-510 NALALGIGV
+510 NALALGLGV

-556 AWGSPWRWNRDLRD
+556 AWGSPWRWNSELRD
-570 PPVLTCFIGFAMLS
+570 PPVLTCFISFAALS
-584 VALGYVPLK
+584 IALGYVPLK
-593 LALRRLRSFEH
+593 LALRRLRNYEH

>member
-1 MSSNLTAP
+1 VQLS
-9 TISWQRFVHLP
+9 
-20 ANTPAAPP
+20 ANSPSTTPAAPG
-28 PSPGP
+28 SAA
-33 DGVSPLLLLL
+33 VSPLLLLL
-43 RVNLIQSWRR
+43 RINLLQSWRR

-68 VLFIGGYIVLAFGLF
+68 VLFIGGYIVMAFGLF
-83 HRGLK
+83 HRGLR

-103 LLFLLFAFLFMLL
+103 LLFLLFAFLFILL

-151 FVESTALAS
+151 FVESTVLAS

-193 LFIMLPA
+193 LFIVLPA
-200 VFGTWAA
+200 VFGSWAA

-219 QIAAL
+219 QIAA
-224 VAAGVLFLAVKHY
+224 VCAAGVLFFVVKHY

-280 QQWAEGARA
+280 QQWAEGARG

-303 FFGTLAFT
+303 FFGVLACT

-341 DRRRQFHYRAG
+341 DRRRRFHYRAG
-352 FMEHLFLL
+352 FMERLFRL
-360 LPVRPDARA
+360 LPLRADVRAL
-369 MMVKDV
+369 MVKDV

-402 RHFTSQISSDFW
+402 RHFTSQISSPFW

-453 RSPLG
+453 RAPLG
-458 LVRVVQTKFLLVTG
+458 LVKVVQAKFLLVTG
-472 ASLLVTL
+472 ASLVVTL
-479 GMITLSC
+479 GIIALSC

-556 AWGSPWRWNRDLRD
+556 AWGSPWRWNRELRD
-570 PPVLTCFIGFAMLS
+570 PPVLACFAGFGALS
-584 VALGYVPLK
+584 VALGYVPFK
-593 LALRRLRSFEH
+593 LALRKLRHFEH

>member
-1 MSSNLTAP
+1 MS
-9 TISWQRFVHLP
+9 
-20 ANTPAAPP
+20 PAAPNP
-28 PSPGP
+28 APLPAL
-33 DGVSPLLLLL
+33 SPLTLLLQVSL
-43 RVNLIQSWRR
+43 RQSWRR
-53 LCSVRDQSSLLTAII
+53 LCSVREQSHLLTAII

-83 HRGLK
+83 HRGLR

-103 LLFLLFAFLFMLL
+103 LLFLLFAFLFVLL

-131 RETAALL
+131 RETAFLL
-138 TLPIPAQTVFRWK
+138 TLPVPAQTVFRWK
-151 FVESTALAS
+151 FVESAVLAS

-184 YALTVVLVA
+184 YALTVALVA
-193 LFIMLPA
+193 LFIVLPA

-219 QIAAL
+219 QTAAVI
-224 VAAGVLFLAVKHY
+224 VAVGLFFAVKYY

-280 QQWAEGARA
+280 QNWAEGARDSA
-289 AAGFFVL
+289 VFFLL

-303 FFGTLAFT
+303 FFGVLAFT

-329 VFGQWEWFRHWQ
+329 AFGQWEWFRNWQ
-341 DRRRQFHYRAG
+341 LQRRQFRYPTG
-352 FMEHLFLL
+352 FMELAFRL
-360 LPVRPDARA
+360 LPLPADVRAL
-369 MMVKDV
+369 MVKDV

-402 RHFTSQISSDFW
+402 LHFTSQISSPFW

-453 RSPLG
+453 RAPLG
-458 LVRVVQTKFLLVTG
+458 LPRVVQTKYLLVTG
-472 ASLLVTL
+472 ASLVVTL
-479 GMITLSC
+479 GMIALSC

-491 PAERTAYFAGAI
+491 PWERTAYFAGAI
-503 TVMTLTL
+503 TVMTFTL
-510 NALALGIGV
+510 NGLALGLGV

-535 FGGTFALVM
+535 FGGTLALVL

-556 AWGSPWRWNRDLRD
+556 AWGSPWRWNNNLSE
-570 PPVLTCFIGFAMLS
+570 PPILLCFTGFAALS
-584 VALGYVPLK
+584 FTLGYLPLK
-593 LALRRLRSFEH
+593 FALRKLKDYEH